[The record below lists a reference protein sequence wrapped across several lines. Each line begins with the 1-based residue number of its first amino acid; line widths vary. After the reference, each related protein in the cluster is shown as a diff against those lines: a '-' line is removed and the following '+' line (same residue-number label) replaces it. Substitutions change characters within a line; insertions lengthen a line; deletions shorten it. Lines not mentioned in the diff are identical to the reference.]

1 MRSKPQFRLFVGMG
15 VAALCTAISPFY
27 LAATMGFMA
36 VHFYN
41 GEKSESSR
49 IINYAGY
56 PAMLL
61 VCALIP
67 MFL

>member
-1 MRSKPQFRLFVGMG
+1 MG
-15 VAALCTAISPFY
+15 VTALCTAISPFY

-36 VHFYN
+36 IHFYN
-41 GEKSESSR
+41 GEKSESSSLF
-49 IINYAGY
+49 NYFAY

-61 VCALIP
+61 VCAAAP